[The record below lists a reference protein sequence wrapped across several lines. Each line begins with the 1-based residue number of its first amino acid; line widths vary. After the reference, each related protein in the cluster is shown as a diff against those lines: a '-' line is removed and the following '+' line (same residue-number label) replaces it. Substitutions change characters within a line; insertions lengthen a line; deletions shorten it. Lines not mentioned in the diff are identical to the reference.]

1 MVPAKSRVEH
11 AKAMIHEASNIVIL
25 TGAGVSTNSGI
36 PDFRGPKGVWTKNPL
51 AEKMSDIRFYMS
63 DPEVR
68 RLAWQSRLSHPALTA
83 IPNSA
88 HDAIA
93 SFERT
98 GKLMCLVTQ
107 NIDGLHQV
115 AGNTPG
121 KVIEIHG
128 TIHRVVCMSCQ
139 KKTSMRDELVR
150 VSDGELDPSCL
161 DCNGILKSDTI
172 SFGQSLDEEKIN
184 RVFDLVKN
192 SDLLLCVGTTLQV
205 FPVAGAVDVAKAA
218 LARVI
223 IVNNQATQYDE
234 VADGV
239 LRDPINEVIP
249 LILSV

>member
-1 MVPAKSRVEH
+1 M
-11 AKAMIHEASNIVIL
+11 
-25 TGAGVSTNSGI
+25 
-36 PDFRGPKGVWTKNPL
+36 
-51 AEKMSDIRFYMS
+51 
-63 DPEVR
+63 
-68 RLAWQSRLSHPALTA
+68 
-83 IPNSA
+83 
-88 HDAIA
+88 
-93 SFERT
+93 
-98 GKLMCLVTQ
+98 
-107 NIDGLHQV
+107 
-115 AGNTPG
+115 
-121 KVIEIHG
+121 
-128 TIHRVVCMSCQ
+128 
-139 KKTSMRDELVR
+139 
-150 VSDGELDPSCL
+150 

>member
-11 AKAMIHEASNIVIL
+11 AKEMIHEASNIVIL

-83 IPNSA
+83 IPNRA